1 MVITVLLFASLLTS
15 ACRFRSH
22 AKILCCS
29 HVVGYLEAS
38 TIHDDVAILSITGT
52 AASVRGL
59 PDLTAPSRLLWANQQ
74 PWNEARARSADRPDD
89 GDELNSDVPTNSQSR
104 SARRAERV
112 NRRMRR
118 AAGGS
123 RGHSKR
129 PDMDPTINEFTALSS
144 GGARQPAD
152 YNSRD
157 SDRKPPVPPVTVLRA
172 RRAKPCSFCHVPYHH
187 RIAPFSNMKLVP
199 CLLCGKK
206 WVPEILLATVEPPD
220 SLPIRGSGVFVQVMM
235 KYSLLFFHMVVTS
248 RAHIVLP
255 FAGKSM

>member
-1 MVITVLLFASLLTS
+1 MCYQLTLVIFCLNSQRSLHL
-15 ACRFRSH
+15 AFLFRSH

-38 TIHDDVAILSITGT
+38 TIHDGVAILSITGT

-59 PDLTAPSRLLWANQQ
+59 PDLTAPSRRLWANQQ
-74 PWNEARARSADRPDD
+74 PWGDAGARGADRADND
-89 GDELNSDVPTNSQSR
+89 IDEQNSDVATDVDAGQSR
-104 SARRAERV
+104 SARRTERV

-123 RGHSKR
+123 RGQSKHL
-129 PDMDPTINEFTALSS
+129 DKNPTSSEFPPLSPAN
-144 GGARQPAD
+144 ARQLAEH
-152 YNSRD
+152 NIRD
-157 SDRKPPVPPVTVLRA
+157 SDLKPPVNVLRA

-220 SLPIRGSGVFVQVMM
+220 NLPIRGSGVFVQV
-235 KYSLLFFHMVVTS
+235 SLETWLYLDSFVSCF
-248 RAHIVLP
+248 
-255 FAGKSM
+255 